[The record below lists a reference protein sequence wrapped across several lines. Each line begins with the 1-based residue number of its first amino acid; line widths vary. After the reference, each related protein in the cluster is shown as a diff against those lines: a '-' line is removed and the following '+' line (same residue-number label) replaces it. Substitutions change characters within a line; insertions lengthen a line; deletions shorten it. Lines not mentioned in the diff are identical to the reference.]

1 MPLIFAPESGEAMI
15 GSQRVHFVP
24 AGDDGSIR
32 VVGRSGSVIRPLR
45 FGERTR
51 LLIDALLA
59 DDPPGF
65 CADLLVHAAT
75 DSPAEAL
82 SPDERALALVLA
94 GGDIDAP
101 TLSRTVAAVSAA
113 TGWPEEAINEKRA
126 IEIDRMAYDLSSR
139 DAGWKRIVFPRQGA
153 DDVETIIL
161 ELASLLLNRTD
172 DAMMRLRED
181 VLSRPTEA
189 EGEAWGLLNPA
200 RKAPVVPAGLVPAE
214 PPWIPQG
221 SAGSFPGRTPAF
233 SKDPAALSG
242 RRLPGSTNTMNDPSV
257 PRFPES
263 DPAAVSSPGMPL
275 SAGSDPAASRNGTPV
290 QLREQPLSCDP
301 SAAPPSAGRSGRWDA
316 HPDRIRPRGL
326 PASEENSERN
336 GGERRSRAVAPIEA
350 GERSPG
356 RSPSQD
362 PPFRRPSGLS
372 VQRTE
377 NKPFKE
383 DLQPGWTSASGLMD
397 SRAPELTGPGPSYQE
412 ARSEQE
418 ARLAPMRG
426 SLPAGHHTGR
436 TPAGFSSPEGR
447 IQGFYP
453 SCDHQRLSPVPA
465 GEFPG
470 LSAHSSSARAYAD
483 VERDILSSLD
493 DLDLAELADGIG
505 RLLSAEADLR
515 GID

>member
-263 DPAAVSSPGMPL
+263 DPAA
-275 SAGSDPAASRNGTPV
+275 SRNGTPV

-377 NKPFKE
+377 NKPFKG
-383 DLQPGWTSASGLMD
+383 DLHPGWTSASGLMD

-426 SLPAGHHTGR
+426 SLPAGHRTGQ

-447 IQGFYP
+447 IQGFP
-453 SCDHQRLSPVPA
+453 PVPA

-470 LSAHSSSARAYAD
+470 LRVLPSSAGVHAD